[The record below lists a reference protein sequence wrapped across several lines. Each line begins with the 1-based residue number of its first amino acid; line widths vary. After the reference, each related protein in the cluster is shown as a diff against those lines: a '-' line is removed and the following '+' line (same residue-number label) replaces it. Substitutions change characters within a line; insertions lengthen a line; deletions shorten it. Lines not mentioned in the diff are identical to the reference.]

1 MQDQFNFD
9 HPPFDTLTA
18 EQRQDVLDQTD
29 IAYFD
34 RGETILHPGQLIDS
48 LYIILKGVV
57 EERHAERGEIY
68 AHYTTDDLFD
78 IRGQFDGECR
88 HSYVALEET
97 LCFVLPTQAFLT
109 LMTDNP
115 DFAAWFQRDL
125 QGRQRVASSQKNLS
139 EFILTRIDNGNI
151 QPAMVI
157 DGQTSLYQA
166 TLLLKSH
173 HLESLIVT
181 HDGSFG
187 MLTGTDLLYGAV
199 LDGLPGTE
207 PVQRLASFNLISVQ
221 KGDFL
226 FNALMLMVRHR
237 IERVAVKER
246 EQLVGILE
254 MTQLLSQFSTH
265 SHVLGLRILR
275 AGSIDELAEAAATLG
290 MLVENLHNN
299 GVRLPF
305 IMQLLA
311 SLNEQLMRKA
321 FEFAFPARYHERLA
335 LMVLGSEG
343 RGEQILKTDQ
353 DNALVLEEGLSAA
366 EILPFAEQFSRYLE
380 RLGYPPC
387 PGKVMVNNPEWV
399 HSLSAWQER
408 IRRWVRQNSPHSHM
422 QLAILSEPH
431 FIAGRESLV
440 RQLQKQL
447 LEAVRGQELLL
458 SEFAAQAL
466 KFHTPLTF
474 FGDIKQPEQG
484 LDIKR
489 GGIFPIVQ
497 GVRALALEQG
507 ITENGTLE
515 RIRLLTDKGIFEP
528 DFADNLSAALVLFWQ
543 LRLEQQ
549 LARGGDGLNQ
559 QIDAAR
565 LPRHRR
571 DLLRHALHVVK
582 KLKQKLEFHFQIRN
596 L

>member
-9 HPPFDTLTA
+9 HPPFNTLTA
-18 EQRQDVLDQTD
+18 EQRQDLLDQTD
-29 IAYFD
+29 IAYFN
-34 RGETILHPGQLIDS
+34 RGETILRPGQLIDC

-57 EERHAERGEIY
+57 EERHAERSEIF
-68 AHYTTDDLFD
+68 AQYTTDDLFD
-78 IRGQFDGECR
+78 LRGQFDGECR
-88 HSYVALEET
+88 HSYVALEES
-97 LCFVLPTQAFLT
+97 LCFVLPTQAFLN
-109 LMTDNP
+109 LMTENP
-115 DFAAWFQRDL
+115 DFAAWFQQDL
-125 QGRQRVASSQKNLS
+125 QGRQQAAGPQKNLS

-157 DGQTSLYQA
+157 DGQTSIYQA
-166 TLLLKSH
+166 TSLLRTH

-199 LDGLPGTE
+199 LDERPATE
-207 PVQRLASFNLISVQ
+207 PVHPLASFNLISVQ

-226 FNALMLMVRHR
+226 FNALMLMIRHK
-237 IERVAVKER
+237 IERVAVKEQ

-265 SHVLGLRILR
+265 SHVLGVRILR
-275 AGSIDELAEAAATLG
+275 AASIDELAEAAATLG

-305 IMQLLA
+305 IMKLLA
-311 SLNEQLMRKA
+311 TLNEQLMRKA
-321 FEFAFPARYHERLA
+321 FEFAFPAAYHERLA

-353 DNALVLEEGLSAA
+353 DNALVLEDGLDAA
-366 EILPFAEQFSRYLE
+366 EILPHAEQFSRYLE

-399 HSLSAWQER
+399 LTAGQWRQTLSQW
-408 IRRWVRQNSPHSHM
+408 IGQNTPHSHM
-422 QLAILSEPH
+422 QLAIVSDPH

-440 RQLQKQL
+440 RQLQRHL
-447 LEAVRGQELLL
+447 LDSLKGKELLL

-466 KFHTPLTF
+466 RFHTPLTF
-474 FGDIKQPEQG
+474 FGDIKHSAKG

-489 GGIFPIVQ
+489 GGIFPLVQ

-507 ITENGTLE
+507 LTETNTLE
-515 RIRLLTDKGIFEP
+515 RVQQLTARRVLEP
-528 DFADNLSAALVLFWQ
+528 DVADNLGAALILFWQ

-559 QIDAAR
+559 LIDPAA

-582 KLKQKLEFHFQIRN
+582 KFKQQLEVHFQIRN
-596 L
+596 P

>member
-1 MQDQFNFD
+1 MQDKFNFEQ
-9 HPPFDTLTA
+9 PPFNTLTG
-18 EQRQDVLDQTD
+18 EQRQDLLEQID
-29 IAYFD
+29 IAYFS
-34 RGETILHPGQLIDS
+34 RGESILAPGQLIDS
-48 LYIILKGVV
+48 LHIILKGVV
-57 EERHAERGEIY
+57 EERHKERSEVL
-68 AHYTTDDLFD
+68 AQYTTDDLFD

-88 HSYVALEET
+88 HDYVALEET

-109 LMTDNP
+109 LMTENP
-115 DFAAWFQRDL
+115 DFAAWFQHDL
-125 QGRQRVASSQKNLS
+125 KGRQQTAAPRKNLS

-157 DGQTSLYQA
+157 DGQTSIFQA
-166 TLLLKSH
+166 TQLLKTH
-173 HLESLIVT
+173 HLESLIVA

-199 LDGLPGTE
+199 LDALPAGE
-207 PVQRLASFNLISVQ
+207 PVHMLASFNLVSVQ

-226 FNALMLMVRHR
+226 FNALMLMVQKK
-237 IERVAVKER
+237 IERVAVKEG
-246 EQLVGILE
+246 EQLAGILE

-275 AGSIDELAEAAATLG
+275 ADNIDELADAAATLG

-305 IMQLLA
+305 IMKLLA
-311 SLNEQLMRKA
+311 SLNSQLMRKA
-321 FEFAFPARYHERLA
+321 FEFAFPSGLHDRLA

-343 RGEQILKTDQ
+343 RSEQVLKTDQ
-353 DNALVLEEGLSAA
+353 DNALILDNELSPA
-366 EILPFAEQFSRYLE
+366 EVMPYAEQFSRYLE

-387 PGKVMVNNPEWV
+387 PGKVMVNNPDWV
-399 HSLSAWQER
+399 KRLDDWQNSLSG
-408 IRRWVRQNSPHSHM
+408 WVNRNTPDSHM
-422 QLAILSEPH
+422 QLAIVADPH

-440 RQLQKQL
+440 RRFQKHL
-447 LEAVRGQELLL
+447 LTAVTGRELLL

-466 KFHTPLTF
+466 RFHTPLTF
-474 FGDIKQPEQG
+474 FGDIKQSDKG

-489 GGIFPIVQ
+489 GGIFPVVQ

-507 ITENGTLE
+507 VTETNTLE
-515 RIRLLTDKGIFEP
+515 RIRRLTDLRIFEP
-528 DFADNLSAALVLFWQ
+528 EQADNLSEALILFWQ

-549 LARGGDGLNQ
+549 LARGGDGMNQ
-559 QIDAAR
+559 LLAPAA
-565 LPRHRR
+565 LPRHQR

-582 KLKQKLEFHFQIRN
+582 KFKQKLEVHFQIRS

>member
-1 MQDQFNFD
+1 MQDQFNFA
-9 HPPFDTLTA
+9 HPPFDTLTP
-18 EQRQDVLDQTD
+18 EQRQDLLDQTD
-29 IAYFD
+29 IAYFA
-34 RGETILHPGQLIDS
+34 RGETLLEPGQLVDC

-57 EERHAERGEIY
+57 EERHTERGEVF
-68 AHYTTDDLFD
+68 AQYTTDDLFD

-88 HSYVALEET
+88 HGYVALEET

-115 DFAAWFQRDL
+115 DFAAWFQQDL
-125 QGRQRVASSQKNLS
+125 KGRQQTTAPRKNLS
-139 EFILTRIDNGNI
+139 EFILTRIDNSNI

-157 DGQTSLYQA
+157 DGQTSILQA
-166 TLLLKSH
+166 TRLLKTH
-173 HLESLIVT
+173 HLESLIVA

-199 LDGLPGTE
+199 LDALPAGE
-207 PVQRLASFNLISVQ
+207 PVHVLASFNLVSVQ

-226 FNALMLMVRHR
+226 FNALMLMVQHK
-237 IERVAVKER
+237 IERVAVKEG
-246 EQLVGILE
+246 EQLAGILE

-265 SHVLGLRILR
+265 SQVLGLRILR
-275 AGSIDELAEAAATLG
+275 AETIDELAEAAATLG

-305 IMQLLA
+305 IMKLLA
-311 SLNEQLMRKA
+311 SLNGQLMRKA
-321 FEFAFPARYHERLA
+321 FEFAFPPELHDRLA

-343 RGEQILKTDQ
+343 RCEQVLKTDQ
-353 DNALVLEEGLSAA
+353 DNALVLDNDLAPGEVR
-366 EILPFAEQFSRYLE
+366 PYAEQFSRHLE

-387 PGKVMVNNPEWV
+387 PGRVMVNNPD
-399 HSLSAWQER
+399 
-408 IRRWVRQNSPHSHM
+408 WVRRLDDWQHCLTGWVRRNTPDSHM
-422 QLAILSEPH
+422 QLAIIADPH

-440 RQLQKQL
+440 RRFQKHL
-447 LEAVRGQELLL
+447 LAAVKGRELLL

-466 KFHTPLTF
+466 RFHTPLTF
-474 FGDIKQPEQG
+474 FGDIKQSDKG

-489 GGIFPIVQ
+489 GGIFPVVQ

-507 ITENGTLE
+507 VTETNTLE
-515 RIRLLTDKGIFEP
+515 RIRLLTDLRIFEP
-528 DFADNLSAALVLFWQ
+528 EQADNLSAALTLFWQ

-549 LARGGDGLNQ
+549 LARGGDGLSQ
-559 QIDAAR
+559 RLDPAR
-565 LPRHRR
+565 LPRHQR

-582 KLKQKLEFHFQIRN
+582 KFKQKLEVHFQIRS

>member
-9 HPPFDTLTA
+9 HPPFNTLSP

-29 IAYFD
+29 IAYFR
-34 RGETILHPGQLIDS
+34 RGETILRPGQLVDA

-57 EERHAERGEIY
+57 EERHAERNEIY
-68 AHYTTDDLFD
+68 AQYTTDDLFD

-88 HSYVALEET
+88 HGYVALEET

-115 DFAAWFQRDL
+115 DFAAWFQQDL
-125 QGRQRVASSQKNLS
+125 QGRQQVAGPQKNLS

-199 LDGLPGTE
+199 LEERPGTE
-207 PVQRLASFNLISVQ
+207 PVHRLASFNLISVQ

-226 FNALMLMVRHR
+226 FNALMLMIRHR
-237 IERVAVKER
+237 IERVAVKEQ

-275 AGSIDELAEAAATLG
+275 AETIDELAEAAATLT

-305 IMQLLA
+305 IMKLLA

-321 FEFAFPARYHERLA
+321 FEFAFPARYHQRLA

-353 DNALVLEEGLSAA
+353 DNALVLEEGLTETEIRPYAA
-366 EILPFAEQFSRYLE
+366 QFSRHLE

-387 PGKVMVNNPEWV
+387 PGKVMVNNPEWARDIG
-399 HSLSAWQER
+399 AWQRQIEQ
-408 IRRWVRQNSPHSHM
+408 WVHQNSPHSHM

-440 RQLQKQL
+440 RQLQRQL
-447 LEAVRGQELLL
+447 LEAVQGRELLL

-466 KFHTPLTF
+466 RFHTPLTF
-474 FGDIKQPEQG
+474 FGDIKHSEQG

-507 ITENGTLE
+507 LTDTGTLE
-515 RIRLLTDKGIFEP
+515 RVRLLTERHIFEP
-528 DFADNLSAALVLFWQ
+528 DFADNLSAALILFWQ
-543 LRLEQQ
+543 LRLERQ

-559 QIDAAR
+559 RIDPAA
-565 LPRHRR
+565 LPRHHR

-582 KLKQKLEFHFQIRN
+582 KFKQRLEIHFQIRI